1 MRQLRYLQAMNEAYH
16 QEMARDAD
24 TFILGEDIRGGIR
37 GESKGLLEAFGPD
50 RVLDTP
56 ISEAGFVG
64 FATGAAMAGLRPIV
78 QFQVPSLIYVAF
90 DQLVNQAAKL
100 PLMLGG
106 QTKLPITYTIMV
118 SGSRGGQAG
127 QHSDNPYPYLLH
139 AGFKLVCPSTPHEAK
154 GLLVSAIRE
163 DDPVVF
169 IAPAMVLGQRGEVP
183 EELYTVPLGIGAV
196 KREGTDVTVIAAGNL
211 VPDALA
217 VAGTLAAEGIS
228 VQVWDP
234 RTLLPLDREGMC
246 KAVASTGRVVVYD
259 DSNRTCGFAAEV
271 SAILAE
277 RSFGDLR
284 APIKR
289 VTRADVPMPFS
300 TVLEQMVLPTRDHLA
315 TAIRNVCFY
324 NGSPA

>member
-1 MRQLRYLQAMNEAYH
+1 
-16 QEMARDAD
+16 
-24 TFILGEDIRGGIR
+24 
-37 GESKGLLEAFGPD
+37 
-50 RVLDTP
+50 
-56 ISEAGFVG
+56 
-64 FATGAAMAGLRPIV
+64 
-78 QFQVPSLIYVAF
+78 
-90 DQLVNQAAKL
+90 
-100 PLMLGG
+100 MLGG
-106 QTKLPITYTIMV
+106 QTRLPITYTLMV

-139 AGFKLVCPSTPHEAK
+139 AGFKVVCPSTPYEAK

-163 DDPVVF
+163 DDPVIF
-169 IAPAMVLGQRGEVP
+169 IAPALVLGQRGEVP
-183 EELYTVPLGIGAV
+183 EELYSVPLGIGAV

-217 VAGTLAAEGIS
+217 VAETLAAEDIS

-234 RTLLPLDREGMC
+234 RTLLPLDRDGMC
-246 KAVASTGRVVVYD
+246 RAVASTGRVVVYD
-259 DSNRTCGFAAEV
+259 DANRTCGFAAEV

-300 TVLEQMVLPTRDHLA
+300 TALEQMVLPTRDRLA

>member
-139 AGFKLVCPSTPHEAK
+139 AGFKVVCPSTPYEAK

-163 DDPVVF
+163 DDPVMF

-217 VAGTLAAEGIS
+217 VAETLAAEGIS

-234 RTLLPLDREGMC
+234 RTLLPLDRDGMC

-300 TVLEQMVLPTRDHLA
+300 TVLEQMVLPTRERLA